1 MPKLNYI
8 IRGESELVLNEFS
21 SKFKDLNLISTIR
34 GLSYTINGKC
44 ISNRPQSIIKDMDV
58 IPSYDYSI
66 FDPQVFLRPYNGEVV
81 KAIDYELSRGC
92 MFACDYCV
100 ETVIQRYYGFKEVSS
115 RGTLIDAKN
124 YLRNKS
130 AKRVF
135 QEISHIHNEFGIK
148 LFRCQDTNFLSINRK
163 MLLELS
169 EMIDNS
175 QLDIMLYIETRPEG
189 INPASIDLL
198 KKLKVD
204 GITGPKSPLN
214 GHTPTTIFEILLI
227 NFLILTQQNFLYN
240 NLIYLNQLKN
250 V

>member
-1 MPKLNYI
+1 
-8 IRGESELVLNEFS
+8 
-21 SKFKDLNLISTIR
+21 
-34 GLSYTINGKC
+34 
-44 ISNRPQSIIKDMDV
+44 
-58 IPSYDYSI
+58 
-66 FDPQVFLRPYNGEVV
+66 
-81 KAIDYELSRGC
+81 

-204 GITGPKSPLN
+204 GIGMGIELSSQDFREDKLNRFADTEKIIRAFKLLKEANIKRTTYNIIGLPDQEEDSILETIEFNKMLKPDNVTVAFYSPYIGTAQQITASEKEYFNDYENDVDGQLRSLSKHSLVDLDKLN
-214 GHTPTTIFEILLI
+214 YYKE
-227 NFLILTQQNFLYN
+227 NFVELV
-240 NLIYLNQLKN
+240 LKN
-250 V
+250 